1 MTDWIS
7 ALYPCYIV
15 SKLQMPRRTKITIV
29 FVLGL
34 GILAS
39 IATIVRL
46 PYLRYYD
53 TAKYKTDFLCKSPIS
68 SL

>member
-1 MTDWIS
+1 
-7 ALYPCYIV
+7 
-15 SKLQMPRRTKITIV
+15 MPRRTKITIV
-29 FVLGL
+29 FILGL

-53 TAKYKTDFLCKSPIS
+53 TIKYPNNFLCK
-68 SL
+68 LKD